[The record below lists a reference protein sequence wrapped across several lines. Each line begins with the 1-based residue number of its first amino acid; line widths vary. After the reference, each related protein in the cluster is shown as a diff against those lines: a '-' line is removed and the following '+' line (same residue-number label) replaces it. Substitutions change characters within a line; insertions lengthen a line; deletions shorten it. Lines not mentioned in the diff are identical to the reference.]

1 MSGCEIIND
10 VKSEP
15 IQIKLPKSL
24 NRNIFGSYNSQIDL
38 DVNHIV
44 SASPTYSLA
53 KNTPP
58 SNDPIK
64 LLLKKINQNK
74 NKSIIF

>member
-10 VKSEP
+10 IKSEP

-38 DVNHIV
+38 DVSHIV
-44 SASPTYSLA
+44 SESPTYSLA

-64 LLLKKINQNK
+64 ILLKKLNK
-74 NKSIIF
+74 NKKINI